1 MKVAP
6 LVFGVAIM
14 ATPCF
19 ADDFKTATYACERG
33 ARVLATYVP
42 EGVILTV
49 EGQQVALGQ
58 LRSGSG
64 VRFGNTGTSYIWW
77 IKGKSATLD
86 WVAGDNSTRI
96 YDACKTE

>member
-1 MKVAP
+1 MKVAAV
-6 LVFGVAIM
+6 LGLAAM
-14 ATPCF
+14 AGPCL
-19 ADDFKTATYACERG
+19 ADDFKTATYECERG
-33 ARVLATYVP
+33 ARVLATFTT
-42 EGVILTV
+42 EGVVLMV

-86 WVAGDNSTRI
+86 WVAGDNSIRI
-96 YDACKTE
+96 YDACETS